1 MTEALDGFRYVRTRN
16 RAAVADLVRA
26 GMEEDELLEI
36 EVWIYHCMHSKLFS
50 DVMPEYLHLLCY
62 LMGVV
67 CFQESLT
74 NTALDYEECG

>member
-50 DVMPEYLHLLCY
+50 DVMPE
-62 LMGVV
+62 
-67 CFQESLT
+67 
-74 NTALDYEECG
+74 